1 MKAVRQCS
9 KTSCN
14 RASVATLTYVYAD
27 STAVLGPLAVSAE
40 PHTYDLCEV
49 HAERLTA
56 PRGWDV
62 VRLVSDLE
70 PAGPSTDD
78 IDALASAVREAAS
91 RPHDRYPA
99 ERAAVAYRSEPRSLT
114 EGHHPPDATSGRQR
128 GHLRV
133 VRGQGK
139 E

>member
-1 MKAVRQCS
+1 M
-9 KTSCN
+9 
-14 RASVATLTYVYAD
+14 ATLTYVYAD
-27 STAVLGPLAVSAE
+27 STAVLGPLSVQAE

-70 PAGPSTDD
+70 PATPSGDD
-78 IDALASAVREAAS
+78 IEALASAVREAAT
-91 RPHDRYPA
+91 RTHERQPA
-99 ERAAVAYRSEPRSLT
+99 ERAAVALRGQARSLF
-114 EGHHPPDATSGRQR
+114 EPPQPPPGRQR

-133 VRGQGK
+133 VRGEG
-139 E
+139 EDA